1 MSITIDPLNLV
12 NVLDPRVDVHA
23 RSRREY
29 GVLTSG
35 NENTW
40 KPFPSVNFNNN
51 SVSWSVNPP
60 NKKIMVNR
68 RVYMRQDWTITF
80 TGQSA
85 APGIALLQA
94 TGIPTA
100 TGVSAGTQYLDA
112 PRCQPL
118 SQVIQSMKVII
129 NNGTLSSN
137 IGSYFR
143 GLTRYKNKVFNQDVD
158 MSMTATMPDQSQM
171 YSDLQGFAR
180 DPLRGYGDNPQQ
192 CPRGG
197 FVGATILQNDT
208 SGAPGAIAI
217 VQLSCVEPVY
227 LSPFLFGESE
237 ENQAFVGVETMDVQC
252 QLGGRGTTG
261 LGIGALGS
269 LWSHSTANT
278 SVLTNATA
286 TLTNAV
292 LYFNYITPD
301 MGTELPR
308 SMNYAL
314 YDSNYLQTQNQQ
326 VINSG
331 QQYTAIMNTVQLSSI
346 PTRVYVWISET
357 DNSFNWTK
365 TDTYYGINSVNIT
378 FENRDSLLA
387 NASQYDLYQMSV
399 RNGCEMSWR
408 QWTRDVGS
416 VLCFSFAS
424 DVPLGPLQAPGLRGK
439 FTFSMQ
445 VNATN
450 LSPNASIPSLGVLV
464 ISEGVACIAEGQL
477 FQSLGVLDEKDVL
490 NTKQQPA
497 HDYRPSSNVYGGGF
511 WQDLGSWA
519 KKFARS
525 GINVAKSLAPAQ
537 YQPVVSELDKLA
549 REAGFGG
556 RGISRS
562 ALKQLMY

>member
-29 GVLTSG
+29 GVLSSG

-51 SVSWSVNPP
+51 SVSWSTNPP
-60 NKKIMVNR
+60 SKKIMVNR
-68 RVYMRQDWTITF
+68 RVYMRQDWTIDL
-80 TGQSA
+80 TGQSSGA
-85 APGIALLQA
+85 GVALLQA
-94 TGIPTA
+94 AGLPTA
-100 TGVSAGTQYLDA
+100 PGISAGTQFLDA

-118 SQVIQSMKVII
+118 SQVIQTMKVII

-143 GLTRYKNKVFNQDVD
+143 GLTRYKNQVFNQDVE
-158 MSMTATMPDQSQM
+158 MSMTATMPDQSQL

-180 DPLRGYGDNPQQ
+180 DPLRGYGDNTTQ

-197 FVGATILQNDT
+197 FVNAVIVRNDVA
-208 SGAPGAIAI
+208 GAPGSRAT
-217 VQLSCVEPVY
+217 VLLSVVEPIY

-237 ENQAFVGVETMDVQC
+237 ENQAFVGVETMDISC
-252 QLGGRGTTG
+252 TLGGRGTTG

-269 LWSHSTANT
+269 LWSHSDANT

-286 TLTNAV
+286 QLTNAV

-301 MGTELPR
+301 MGTELPPR
-308 SMNYAL
+308 MNYAL
-314 YDSNYLQTQNQQ
+314 YDSNYLQTQNFQS
-326 VINSG
+326 INPG
-331 QQYTAIMNTVQLSSI
+331 QQFTAIMNTVQLSSI
-346 PTRVYVWISET
+346 PTRVYVWVSEN
-357 DNSFNWTK
+357 DNAFNWSK

-399 RNGCEMSWR
+399 RNGCDMSWR
-408 QWTRDVGS
+408 QWSRDVGS

-424 DVPLGPLQAPGLRGK
+424 DLALSPLQSPGVRGK

-445 VNATN
+445 LNATN
-450 LSPNASIPSLGVLV
+450 LNPNASVPSLGVLV
-464 ISEGVACIAEGQL
+464 ISEGVACIADGQL
-477 FQSLGVLDEKDVL
+477 FQSLGVLDEKDVFQ
-490 NTKQQPA
+490 TKQQA
-497 HDYRPSSNVYGGGF
+497 AVDFKPSKNVYGGGF
-511 WQDLGSWA
+511 WQDLGSFA
-519 KKFARS
+519 KKIGRS
-525 GINVAKSLAPAQ
+525 GINIAKSLAPAQ
-537 YQPVVSELDKLA
+537 YQPVVHELDSLA
-549 REAGFGG
+549 RQAGFGG

-562 ALKQLMY
+562 ALKQLQY

>member
-1 MSITIDPLNLV
+1 MSITVDPLNLV

-29 GVLTSG
+29 GVLSSG

-51 SVSWSVNPP
+51 SVSWSANPP
-60 NKKIMVNR
+60 SKKIMVNR
-68 RVYMRQDWTITF
+68 RVLMRQDWTITF

-85 APGIALLQA
+85 GAGICLLQA
-94 TGIPTA
+94 AGLPTA
-100 TGVSAGTQYLDA
+100 VGISAGTQYLDA

-118 SQVIQSMKVII
+118 SQVVQTMKVNL

-143 GLTRYKNKVFNQDVD
+143 GLTRYKNKVFNQDVE
-158 MSMTATMPDQSQM
+158 MSQTATMPDQSQL

-180 DPLRGYGDNPQQ
+180 DPLRGYGDNANQ

-197 FVGATILQNDT
+197 FVNAVITRNDSTGAAGD
-208 SGAPGAIAI
+208 IAI

-237 ENQAFVGVETMDVQC
+237 EQQAFVGIETMEISC
-252 QLGGRGTTG
+252 TLGGRGTSG

-269 LWSHSTANT
+269 LWSHSDANT
-278 SVLTNATA
+278 HVLSNATAQLTNAI
-286 TLTNAV
+286 

-301 MGTELPR
+301 MGTELPER
-308 SMNYAL
+308 MNYAL
-314 YDSNYLQTQNQQ
+314 YDSNYLQTQNFQS
-326 VINSG
+326 INPG
-331 QQYTAIMNTVQLSSI
+331 QQFTAIMNTVQLSSI
-346 PTRVYVWISET
+346 PTRVYVWVSEN
-357 DNSFNWTK
+357 DNAFNWSK
-365 TDTYYGINSVNIT
+365 TDTYYGINNVNIT

-399 RNGCEMSWR
+399 RNGCDMSWR
-408 QWTRDVGS
+408 QWSKDVGS

-424 DVPLGPLQAPGLRGK
+424 DLALNPLQAPGVRGK

-464 ISEGVACIAEGQL
+464 ISEGVATIASGQL
-477 FQSLGVLDEKDVL
+477 FQSLGVLDEKDVFH
-490 NTKQQPA
+490 TKQQPA
-497 HDYRPSSNVYGGGF
+497 HDFKPSSNVYGGGF
-511 WQDLGSWA
+511 WQDLGSFA
-519 KKFARS
+519 KKIGRS
-525 GINVAKSLAPAQ
+525 GINIAKQLAPAQ
-537 YQPVVSELDKLA
+537 YMPVVNELDSLA
-549 REAGFGG
+549 RQAGFGG

-562 ALKQLMY
+562 ALKQLTY